1 MAEQRT
7 TRTRAASD
15 GGAAA
20 DKPKRRR
27 VTKQAADSSVAE
39 KEPPEALEAD
49 VEEPE
54 RETPKTRAEASGPG
68 AAGRDER
75 TVREELRSVIR
86 EAALEVLTPV
96 ARQATSAAAKYA
108 VANGPKLAKDAVAP
122 RLKDALAP
130 RIEESGGAAAL
141 ARGALSKVSEAG
153 GGVLSKVG
161 VRAGAGRA
169 TGKGLRLPLQES
181 VDVAVPL
188 ETAYNQFTQFEEF
201 PEFMR
206 GVEEVEQRDDTHL
219 LWQRTVLGSPREW
232 EVEITEQRP
241 NERIAWEGLGGT
253 EIAGV
258 VTFHRLSDR
267 LTRIEVSV
275 DFEPEGLLE
284 KTASGLRIAR
294 RALKKDLMRFKAF
307 IEMREKETGAW
318 RGHVGDGEIDAERGT
333 EDEHEARGDEQEED
347 AEGPVARKPAAEPE
361 EDEEGEPEAGD
372 RDFDESEEEEPE
384 PEAGDRDFDESEEEE
399 PEPEAEDRE
408 LDEPEPEEEAQE
420 DEEEE
425 PEPEREPAARKR
437 RVRRRAPAQGRR
449 R

>member
-75 TVREELRSVIR
+75 SVREELRSVIR

-130 RIEESGGAAAL
+130 KIEESGGAAAL

-181 VDVAVPL
+181 VDVAVPI

-307 IEMREKETGAW
+307 IEMREKETGAS
-318 RGHVGDGEIDAERGT
+318 RGQVGDGEIDAERGT
-333 EDEHEARGDEQEED
+333 EDEHEARGDEQE
-347 AEGPVARKPAAEPE
+347 
-361 EDEEGEPEAGD
+361 EPEAGD

-420 DEEEE
+420 YEEEE
-425 PEPEREPAARKR
+425 
-437 RVRRRAPAQGRR
+437 
-449 R
+449 